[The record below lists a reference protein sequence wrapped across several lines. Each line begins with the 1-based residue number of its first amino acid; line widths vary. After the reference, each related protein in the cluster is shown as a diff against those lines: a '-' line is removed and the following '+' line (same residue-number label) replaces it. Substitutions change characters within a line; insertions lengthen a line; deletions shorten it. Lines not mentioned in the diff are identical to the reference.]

1 VRRPHLVAV
10 VLFVSILGTAL
21 VPVRAGADTAQ
32 SSRRIYAEMVRVGV
46 DHSIADAAGYEVRVD
61 SSACPLVARAL
72 TMQRDIGLRLPDP
85 GRHRTDALLGR

>member
-1 VRRPHLVAV
+1 
-10 VLFVSILGTAL
+10 
-21 VPVRAGADTAQ
+21 
-32 SSRRIYAEMVRVGV
+32 MVRVGV